1 MILLFWSSFN
11 NIEKIQK
18 LSDNKTI
25 ILHWTTNDKT
35 NNYSMN
41 LSFENRNEFLNN
53 LMERVKNFGMNFDI
67 FKMNNQNNQVEH
79 QKFTSDFK
87 LKKIEKEKENINT
100 KNIGEEKLDED
111 ENDKKRE
118 DIKKDN
124 LEEKNEDLNQNI
136 NINEIG
142 NKI

>member
-18 LSDNKTI
+18 LSDNKTV
-25 ILHWTTNDKT
+25 ILHWTTMDKT

-41 LSFENRNEFLNN
+41 LSFENRNEFLND

-67 FKMNNQNNQVEH
+67 FKMNNQNQVEH

-100 KNIGEEKLDED
+100 KNLGEEKLDED
-111 ENDKKRE
+111 EDSKKKE
-118 DIKKDN
+118 DNKKEN
-124 LEEKNEDLNQNI
+124 LEEKNEDLNKNI